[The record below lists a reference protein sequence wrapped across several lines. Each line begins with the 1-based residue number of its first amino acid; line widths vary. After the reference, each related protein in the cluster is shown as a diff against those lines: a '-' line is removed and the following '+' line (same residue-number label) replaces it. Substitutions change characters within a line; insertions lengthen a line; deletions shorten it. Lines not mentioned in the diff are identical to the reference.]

1 MSDLENPSRADP
13 ARRRLVRGAFAAPA
27 VMTVFSGRALAQT
40 SATCFAKNAVTAVAP
55 TINNATTDTW
65 FRVRV
70 WRIGTDGNGDGVADG
85 NYVKVS
91 EVPYELA
98 LAITP
103 FTYGG
108 FSFIRLRANNDY
120 DIHPNQSA
128 PTSGVPAYRNR
139 WVLLR
144 FNAQGKVIGFG
155 GMDGSPMS
163 TSCWTSFLA

>member
-13 ARRRLVRGAFAAPA
+13 ARRRLVRGVFAAPA

-40 SATCFAKNAVTAVAP
+40 SATCFAKNAATTVAP
-55 TINNATTDTW
+55 MITNATTDTW

-70 WRIGTDGNGDGVADG
+70 WRMGTEG

-91 EVPYELA
+91 EVGYA
-98 LAITP
+98 LQLSFTP

-108 FSFIRLRANNDY
+108 ASYIRLRANSNY
-120 DIHPNQSA
+120 DIHPTNQNA
-128 PTSGVPAYRNR
+128 PASGVPAYRNR

-144 FNAQGKVIGFG
+144 FNEQGKVIGFG
-155 GMDGSPMS
+155 GMEGSPMS

>member
-40 SATCFAKNAVTAVAP
+40 SATCFAKNAATTVDP
-55 TINNATTDTW
+55 TTSSATTDIW

-70 WRIGTDGNGDGVADG
+70 RKIGTGSNPLN
-85 NYVKVS
+85 NYVKLS
-91 EVPYELA
+91 EVAYSLQ
-98 LAITP
+98 LSVTP

-108 FSFIRLRANNDY
+108 ASYVRLNRDDNYAMYSD
-120 DIHPNQSA
+120 QTA
-128 PTSGVPAYRNR
+128 PSSTDPSTFRNK

-144 FNAQGKVIGFG
+144 FNEEAKVVGFG
-155 GMDGSPMS
+155 GVVGSSGSPMS